1 MKPSPL
7 IFRRDRL
14 VRIGILTLPFGALIA
29 YLIWGMPAH
38 VRPDFGLLMPLYV
51 GMGAVAGIV
60 YFYTLKRP
68 IAHFYYGV
76 GAYILLLIGVG
87 VGVTLYQSKQD
98 AQRLTCQVC
107 GFRALE
113 AAGDSCRVCGVRLTA
128 AEAQAQGYADL
139 DEYLAV
145 EQHAFF
151 VPTQPDAAIDF
162 YAAHPQGTYIK
173 DSTWRPKVSADELR
187 QTRQLVDSLL
197 R

>member
-14 VRIGILTLPFGALIA
+14 IRIGILTAPFAVLIA
-29 YLIWGMPAH
+29 YLIWGMPPH
-38 VRPDFGLLMPLYV
+38 LRPDFGMLMPLYV

-68 IAHFYYGV
+68 FAHFYYGL
-76 GAYILLLIGVG
+76 GAYLLLLIGLG
-87 VGVTLYQSKQD
+87 VGVTLYQSRQD
-98 AQRLTCQVC
+98 AQRVTCQVC
-107 GFRALE
+107 GFRTLK
-113 AAGDSCRVCGVRLTA
+113 AAGDSCRVCSVRLTA

-139 DEYLAV
+139 GEYLAV

-151 VPTQPDAAIDF
+151 VPTQPSAPIDF
-162 YAAHPQGTYIK
+162 YAPHPQGTFLK
-173 DSTWRPKVSADELR
+173 DTTWRPRVSAAELH
-187 QTRQLVDSLL
+187 QTRHLVDSLL

>member
-14 VRIGILTLPFGALIA
+14 SKIGMLTIPFAILIT

-38 VRPDFGLLMPLYV
+38 LRPDFGLLMPLYV

-68 IAHFYYGV
+68 AAQFYYGM
-76 GAYILLLIGVG
+76 AAFNLLLIGLG
-87 VGVTLYQSKQD
+87 VGVTLYQSHQD
-98 AQRLTCQVC
+98 AKRLTCQVC
-107 GFRALE
+107 GFRSLE
-113 AAGDSCRVCGVRLTA
+113 AKGDSCRVCSVRLTD

-139 DEYLAV
+139 GEYRAV

-151 VPTQPDAAIDF
+151 VPATPDGAIDF
-162 YAAHPQGTYIK
+162 YAPHPQGAFLK
-173 DSTWRPKVSADELR
+173 DTTWRPSVSADDLR
-187 QTRQLVDSLL
+187 QTRHLVDSLQ